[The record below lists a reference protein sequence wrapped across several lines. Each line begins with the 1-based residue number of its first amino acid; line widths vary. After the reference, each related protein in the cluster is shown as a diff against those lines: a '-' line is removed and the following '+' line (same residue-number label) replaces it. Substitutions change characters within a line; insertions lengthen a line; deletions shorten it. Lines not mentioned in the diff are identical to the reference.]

1 VKLQGI
7 SVFVTG
13 VKSSNNVRDR
23 SDGKWLATAS
33 IVGAIVASSCCIAPL
48 LFVSVGISG
57 AWIGNLT
64 ALEPYK
70 IYFLGTTTLFLG
82 AGIWHLYFK
91 RQQECIGDSYCSRP
105 MSGLITKAALWI
117 AIMLVIA
124 SATVDFWAPLFY

>member
-1 VKLQGI
+1 M
-7 SVFVTG
+7 FVTG

-70 IYFLGTTTLFLG
+70 IYFLGNRRDAWVPRLWVL
-82 AGIWHLYFK
+82 AGVPDAESL
-91 RQQECIGDSYCSRP
+91 R
-105 MSGLITKAALWI
+105 
-117 AIMLVIA
+117 
-124 SATVDFWAPLFY
+124 